1 MKKALI
7 VGNGKSGKSASKFLK
22 KLGYMTYVTDDDQKN
37 LNKLYYKDRFMKSLS
52 LVVLSP
58 GVSLSHRIVS
68 IAKSYGID
76 TLCEFELG
84 CLFCSC
90 PLVMITG
97 TNGKT
102 TTTTLLGRLLYDDRF
117 KNVYVGGNIGVPVTS
132 FATKTT
138 QDDIVVLEASSFQ
151 LESKKRTV
159 AHVAAFLNIAP
170 DHFSRHK
177 SMENY
182 IKAKMKIFDGQTS
195 KDFAVINYDDKKLV
209 SLVKDIKPQV
219 YYFSIKE
226 KVKGCFID
234 GDCIYFS
241 DGISTDRIAS
251 IYDLKIL
258 GEHNLQNALCA
269 VLIARLLGVRNET
282 IRKALASFT
291 GVSHRLEFVTDID
304 NVSFYNDSKST
315 NIASSIVAMNS
326 MTANTTIILG
336 GSDKGLEFDDL
347 FLNANSNIKNFI
359 CIGETKNKLIS
370 TAEQYGISNVYEAL
384 TLKEAVDLA
393 FSLSKNGDCVLLSPA
408 CASFDM
414 FSNYEERG
422 KVFMNIVRE
431 KANHVDKQKR
441 KFNARHKRE

>member
-1 MKKALI
+1 M
-7 VGNGKSGKSASKFLK
+7 
-22 KLGYMTYVTDDDQKN
+22 
-37 LNKLYYKDRFMKSLS
+37 
-52 LVVLSP
+52 
-58 GVSLSHRIVS
+58 
-68 IAKSYGID
+68 
-76 TLCEFELG
+76 
-84 CLFCSC
+84 
-90 PLVMITG
+90 
-97 TNGKT
+97 
-102 TTTTLLGRLLYDDRF
+102 
-117 KNVYVGGNIGVPVTS
+117 
-132 FATKTT
+132 
-138 QDDIVVLEASSFQ
+138 
-151 LESKKRTV
+151 
-159 AHVAAFLNIAP
+159 
-170 DHFSRHK
+170 
-177 SMENY
+177 
-182 IKAKMKIFDGQTS
+182 
-195 KDFAVINYDDKKLV
+195 
-209 SLVKDIKPQV
+209 
-219 YYFSIKE
+219 
-226 KVKGCFID
+226 
-234 GDCIYFS
+234 
-241 DGISTDRIAS
+241 
-251 IYDLKIL
+251 KIL

-441 KFNARHKRE
+441 KFNFGFSFFE